1 MRHLGR
7 KEEQKR
13 KQLTPMMRT
22 LHQLICRVFGAW
34 FASQNLQYERQN
46 ELAFQVLE
54 DCLQE
59 AQRVAGDRG
68 SGRAVMIELHRQV
81 GIWMIELSEEA
92 RDNFL
97 EAAVTPPG
105 LGNPPHHDRRN

>member
-46 ELAFQVLE
+46 ELAFQVL
-54 DCLQE
+54 
-59 AQRVAGDRG
+59 AGGTTRRRRSRFR
-68 SGRAVMIELHRQV
+68 SG
-81 GIWMIELSEEA
+81 G
-92 RDNFL
+92 D
-97 EAAVTPPG
+97 
-105 LGNPPHHDRRN
+105 D